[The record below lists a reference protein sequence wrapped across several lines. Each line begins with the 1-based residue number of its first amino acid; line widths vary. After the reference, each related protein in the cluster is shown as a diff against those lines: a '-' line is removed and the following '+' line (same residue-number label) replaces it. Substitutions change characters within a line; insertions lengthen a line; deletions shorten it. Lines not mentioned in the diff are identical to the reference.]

1 VFLSLR
7 AEIVPYF
14 PAIHMEAQYSNL
26 DRRFFPENVPNVLAP
41 LRVSADTD
49 LEKINRAALNFLLAG

>member
-1 VFLSLR
+1 
-7 AEIVPYF
+7 
-14 PAIHMEAQYSNL
+14 MEAQYSNL